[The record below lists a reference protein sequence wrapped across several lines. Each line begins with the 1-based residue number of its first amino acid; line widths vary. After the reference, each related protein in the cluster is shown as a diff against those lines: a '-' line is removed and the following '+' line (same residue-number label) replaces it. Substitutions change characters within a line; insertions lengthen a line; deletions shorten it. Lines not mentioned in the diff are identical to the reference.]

1 MRRRVPLARFA
12 SIRPP
17 ASRRV
22 CSGGALRD
30 VRPPGPSMTSLL
42 WLLLGLAVL
51 LAGGELLVRYAS
63 RLAALAGVT
72 PLVVGL
78 TVVAFGTSSPE
89 LAVSTR
95 AAWVGES
102 EVALGNVVGSNIF
115 NALGI
120 LGISALILPCAV
132 GSIVIRRDIP
142 IMVIASIAM
151 LAVALD
157 GAISRIDGA
166 IFVAALVAYVVVMIR
181 QSRREV
187 AEVRKAFEEAMP
199 KPDRTD
205 PLRSVAV
212 SIGGILVGLVLLVLG
227 TRWFVDAAVD
237 IALALGIGE
246 RVVGLTIVAVGT
258 SMPELITSIVA
269 TIRGER
275 DIVIG
280 NVVGSNTF
288 NILGI
293 LGISSLVA
301 PIPAG
306 EATLW
311 VDMPL
316 AIAVAIACLPLAI
329 TGGRINR
336 WEGALFVGWYSVYTA
351 YLILIS
357 TQPERAPG
365 YLVASLALCLPL
377 VVITIG
383 VAAHAASARRV
394 P

>member
-1 MRRRVPLARFA
+1 
-12 SIRPP
+12 
-17 ASRRV
+17 
-22 CSGGALRD
+22 
-30 VRPPGPSMTSLL
+30 MTSLL
-42 WLLLGLAVL
+42 WLLIGLVVL
-51 LAGGELLVRYAS
+51 LFGGELLVRYAS

-120 LGISALILPCAV
+120 LGVSAIILPCMV

-142 IMVIASIAM
+142 IMVIASLAM

-157 GAISRIDGA
+157 GSISRVDGA
-166 IFVAALVAYVVVMIR
+166 FFVAALVAYVVVMIR

-187 AEVRKAFEEAMP
+187 AEVREEYERAMP
-199 KPDRTD
+199 KPDREH
-205 PLRSVAV
+205 PGRSVGIAIV
-212 SIGGILVGLVLLVLG
+212 GILLGLALLVVG
-227 TRWFVDAAVD
+227 TRWFVDGAVE
-237 IALALGIGE
+237 IALALGVSE

-306 EATLW
+306 EASLW

-316 AIAVAIACLPLAI
+316 AIAVAVACLPLAI
-329 TGGRINR
+329 TGGRIDR
-336 WEGALFVGWYSVYTA
+336 WEGGVFVGWYAVYTG
-351 YLILIS
+351 YLIWIS
-357 TQPERAPG
+357 TRPEQAPS
-365 YLVASLALCLPL
+365 YLVASLGLCLPL
-377 VVITIG
+377 ILITLVVFLRS
-383 VAAHAASARRV
+383 ASKERLS
-394 P
+394 